1 MSLSDQV
8 SPLTKA
14 SSKASASRVSRP
26 FRLLMALARWVN
38 RSRWSLR
45 RCRLRR
51 TNWEWSFKGWMSGD
65 GERKRP
71 VEGAR
76 TG

>member
-1 MSLSDQV
+1 
-8 SPLTKA
+8 
-14 SSKASASRVSRP
+14 
-26 FRLLMALARWVN
+26 
-38 RSRWSLR
+38 LR